1 MMDLKDYVDVP
12 TRFRLALDKWP
23 DLRVVETP
31 AEVVT
36 IGDRTFISVTVK
48 VYRDLL
54 DLLPCVATAW
64 EPFPG
69 QNSFVRNSEMMNCST
84 SALGRCLGMMIPFG
98 KMASFEEVQNRQNDT
113 PTVSKDL
120 SFGGARRDEK
130 RERTIE
136 VQAARKAA
144 DDTKAKPIDAN
155 AVWPVS
161 KKQLQELSE
170 LGYGGAV
177 PANWNE
183 AKAIIARMG
192 NK

>member
-1 MMDLKDYVDVP
+1 MNLGDYVDVP

-69 QNSFVRNSEMMNCST
+69 TTPYVRNSEMMNCST
-84 SALGRCLGMMIPFG
+84 SALGRALGMMIPFG
-98 KMASFEEVQNRQNDT
+98 KMASFEEVQNRQDDT
-113 PTVSKDL
+113 PAAP
-120 SFGGARRDEK
+120 ARQPKIIVDMPNKE
-130 RERTIE
+130 
-136 VQAARKAA
+136 
-144 DDTKAKPIDAN
+144 
-155 AVWPVS
+155 VWPVS

-183 AKAIIARMG
+183 ANAIIKRMSV
-192 NK
+192 K

>member
-1 MMDLKDYVDVP
+1 MNLGDYVDVP

-31 AEVVT
+31 AEVIE
-36 IGDRTFISVTVK
+36 IGDRIFISVTVK

-69 QNSFVRNSEMMNCST
+69 TTPYVRNSEMMNCST
-84 SALGRCLGMMIPFG
+84 SALGRALGMMIPFG
-98 KMASFEEVQNRQNDT
+98 KMASFEEVQNRQNET
-113 PTVSKDL
+113 PAAAP
-120 SFGGARRDEK
+120 ARAPKIIVDMPNKE
-130 RERTIE
+130 
-136 VQAARKAA
+136 
-144 DDTKAKPIDAN
+144 
-155 AVWPVS
+155 VWPVS

-183 AKAIIARMG
+183 AKAIIARMSV
-192 NK
+192 K

>member
-1 MMDLKDYVDVP
+1 MNLGDYVDVP

-69 QNSFVRNSEMMNCST
+69 TTPYVRNSEMMNCST
-84 SALGRCLGMMIPFG
+84 SALGRALGMMIPFG
-98 KMASFEEVQNRQNDT
+98 KMASFEEVQNRQDDT
-113 PTVSKDL
+113 PTP
-120 SFGGARRDEK
+120 ARAPKVQLVPEG
-130 RERTIE
+130 E
-136 VQAARKAA
+136 VWK
-144 DDTKAKPIDAN
+144 
-155 AVWPVS
+155 VS
-161 KKQLQELSE
+161 KKQLLELSE
-170 LGYGGAV
+170 LGYAGAV
-177 PANWNE
+177 PADWNE
-183 AKAIIARMG
+183 AKAIITRMR

>member
-1 MMDLKDYVDVP
+1 MNLGDYVDVP

-69 QNSFVRNSEMMNCST
+69 TTPYVRNSEMMNCST
-84 SALGRCLGMMIPFG
+84 SALGRALGMMIPFG
-98 KMASFEEVQNRQNDT
+98 KMASFEEVQNRQDEQ
-113 PTVSKDL
+113 PAAPRAPKIIVDMPSK
-120 SFGGARRDEK
+120 E
-130 RERTIE
+130 
-136 VQAARKAA
+136 
-144 DDTKAKPIDAN
+144 
-155 AVWPVS
+155 VWPVS

-183 AKAIIARMG
+183 AKAIIARMQV
-192 NK
+192 K

>member
-1 MMDLKDYVDVP
+1 MNLGDYVDVP

-36 IGDRTFISVTVK
+36 IGDRIFISVTVK

-69 QNSFVRNSEMMNCST
+69 NTPYVRNSEMMNCST
-84 SALGRCLGMMIPFG
+84 SALGRALGMMIPFG

-113 PTVSKDL
+113 APAVNTDSQTKIRGLQVSH
-120 SFGGARRDEK
+120 GG
-130 RERTIE
+130 T
-136 VQAARKAA
+136 QAAKV
-144 DDTKAKPIDAN
+144 DPNEKP
-155 AVWPVS
+155 WPVS

-170 LGYGGAV
+170 LGYDGAV
-177 PANWNE
+177 PATWNE
-183 AKAIIARMG
+183 ANAIIKRMQA
-192 NK
+192 K

>member
-1 MMDLKDYVDVP
+1 MNLGDYVDVP

-69 QNSFVRNSEMMNCST
+69 TTPYVRNSEMMNCST
-84 SALGRCLGMMIPFG
+84 SALGRALGMMIPFG
-98 KMASFEEVQNRQNDT
+98 KIASFEEVQNRQNDT
-113 PTVSKDL
+113 ATNAPTVSPSRGTQIRHDGTK
-120 SFGGARRDEK
+120 
-130 RERTIE
+130 
-136 VQAARKAA
+136 AARV
-144 DDTKAKPIDAN
+144 DPN

-183 AKAIIARMG
+183 ANAIIKRMQV
-192 NK
+192 K

>member
-1 MMDLKDYVDVP
+1 MNLGDYVDVP

-36 IGDRTFISVTVK
+36 IGERTFISVTVK

-69 QNSFVRNSEMMNCST
+69 TTPYVRNSEMMNCST

-98 KMASFEEVQNRQNDT
+98 KMASFEEVQNRQDDT
-113 PTVSKDL
+113 P
-120 SFGGARRDEK
+120 
-130 RERTIE
+130 
-136 VQAARKAA
+136 AAPRQPKIIV
-144 DDTKAKPIDAN
+144 DMPNKE
-155 AVWPVS
+155 VWPVS

-183 AKAIIARMG
+183 ANAIIKRMQV
-192 NK
+192 K

>member
-1 MMDLKDYVDVP
+1 MNLGDYVDVP

-69 QNSFVRNSEMMNCST
+69 TTPYVRNSEMMNCST
-84 SALGRCLGMMIPFG
+84 SALGRALGMMIPFG
-98 KMASFEEVQNRQNDT
+98 KMASFVEVQNRQNET
-113 PTVSKDL
+113 PAAAP
-120 SFGGARRDEK
+120 ARAPKIIVDMPNKE
-130 RERTIE
+130 
-136 VQAARKAA
+136 
-144 DDTKAKPIDAN
+144 
-155 AVWPVS
+155 VWPVS
-161 KKQLQELSE
+161 KKQMQELSE

-183 AKAIIARMG
+183 AKAIIARMSV
-192 NK
+192 K

>member
-1 MMDLKDYVDVP
+1 MNLGDYVDVP

-69 QNSFVRNSEMMNCST
+69 TTPYVRNSEMMNCST
-84 SALGRCLGMMIPFG
+84 SALGRALGMMIPFG
-98 KMASFEEVQNRQNDT
+98 KMASFEEVQNRQNET
-113 PTVSKDL
+113 ATAP
-120 SFGGARRDEK
+120 ARAPKIIVDMPNKE
-130 RERTIE
+130 
-136 VQAARKAA
+136 
-144 DDTKAKPIDAN
+144 
-155 AVWPVS
+155 VWPVS
-161 KKQLQELSE
+161 KKQLQELSQ

-183 AKAIIARMG
+183 ANAIIKRMSV
-192 NK
+192 K

>member
-1 MMDLKDYVDVP
+1 MNLGDYVDVP

-31 AEVVT
+31 AEVIT

-69 QNSFVRNSEMMNCST
+69 TTPYVRNSEMMNCST
-84 SALGRCLGMMIPFG
+84 SALGRALGMMIPFG
-98 KMASFEEVQNRQNDT
+98 KMASFEEVQNRQ
-113 PTVSKDL
+113 
-120 SFGGARRDEK
+120 DEQPAAP
-130 RERTIE
+130 
-136 VQAARKAA
+136 QAPKIIV
-144 DDTKAKPIDAN
+144 DMPNKE
-155 AVWPVS
+155 VWPVS

-183 AKAIIARMG
+183 AKAIITRMLV
-192 NK
+192 K

>member
-1 MMDLKDYVDVP
+1 MNLGDYVDVP

-69 QNSFVRNSEMMNCST
+69 TTPYVRNSEMMNCST
-84 SALGRCLGMMIPFG
+84 SALGRALGMMIPFG

-113 PTVSKDL
+113 P
-120 SFGGARRDEK
+120 
-130 RERTIE
+130 
-136 VQAARKAA
+136 AAPRAQKIIV
-144 DDTKAKPIDAN
+144 DMPNKE
-155 AVWPVS
+155 VWPVS

-177 PANWNE
+177 PAHWNE
-183 AKAIIARMG
+183 ANAIIKRMQV
-192 NK
+192 K

>member
-1 MMDLKDYVDVP
+1 MNLGDYVDVP

-69 QNSFVRNSEMMNCST
+69 TTPYVRNSEMMNCST
-84 SALGRCLGMMIPFG
+84 SALGRCLGMMLPFS
-98 KMASFEEVQNRQNDT
+98 KMASFEEVQNRQDDT
-113 PTVSKDL
+113 PTAIPVNTSSQSKIRDTQV
-120 SFGGARRDEK
+120 GIDGRR
-130 RERTIE
+130 
-136 VQAARKAA
+136 AAKV
-144 DDTKAKPIDAN
+144 DTN
-155 AVWPVS
+155 EVWPVS

-170 LGYGGAV
+170 LGYNGAV

-183 AKAIIARMG
+183 AKAIIARMSV
-192 NK
+192 K

>member
-1 MMDLKDYVDVP
+1 MNLGDYVDVP

-23 DLRVVETP
+23 DLRVVESP

-69 QNSFVRNSEMMNCST
+69 TTPYVRNSEMMNCST
-84 SALGRCLGMMIPFG
+84 SALGRALGMMIPFG
-98 KMASFEEVQNRQNDT
+98 KMASFEEVQNRQDEQ
-113 PTVSKDL
+113 PAAPRAPKIIVDMPSK
-120 SFGGARRDEK
+120 E
-130 RERTIE
+130 
-136 VQAARKAA
+136 
-144 DDTKAKPIDAN
+144 
-155 AVWPVS
+155 VWPVS

-183 AKAIIARMG
+183 AKAIIARMQV
-192 NK
+192 K

>member
-1 MMDLKDYVDVP
+1 MNLGDYVDVP

-48 VYRDLL
+48 VYRVLL

-84 SALGRCLGMMIPFG
+84 SALGRALGMMIPFG
-98 KMASFEEVQNRQNDT
+98 KMASFEEVQNRQDEQ
-113 PTVSKDL
+113 PAAAP
-120 SFGGARRDEK
+120 ARAPKIIVDMPNKE
-130 RERTIE
+130 I
-136 VQAARKAA
+136 
-144 DDTKAKPIDAN
+144 
-155 AVWPVS
+155 WPVS

-183 AKAIIARMG
+183 ANAIIKRMSV
-192 NK
+192 K

>member
-98 KMASFEEVQNRQNDT
+98 KMASFEEVQNRQ
-113 PTVSKDL
+113 
-120 SFGGARRDEK
+120 DEQPAPRQPK
-130 RERTIE
+130 IIVDMPNKE
-136 VQAARKAA
+136 
-144 DDTKAKPIDAN
+144 
-155 AVWPVS
+155 VWPVS

-183 AKAIIARMG
+183 AKAIIARMSV
-192 NK
+192 K

>member
-1 MMDLKDYVDVP
+1 MNLGDYVDVP

-69 QNSFVRNSEMMNCST
+69 TTPYVRNSEMMNCST
-84 SALGRCLGMMIPFG
+84 SALGRALGMMIPFG
-98 KMASFEEVQNRQNDT
+98 KIASFEEVQNRQNDT
-113 PTVSKDL
+113 PAVNTNSQTKIR
-120 SFGGARRDEK
+120 G
-130 RERTIE
+130 
-136 VQAARKAA
+136 VQVAH
-144 DDTKAKPIDAN
+144 DGTKAKPADPN

-161 KKQLQELSE
+161 KSQLQTLSAI
-170 LGYGGAV
+170 GYTGAV
-177 PANWNE
+177 PADWKE
-183 AKAIIARMG
+183 ANAIIKRMQV
-192 NK
+192 K

>member
-1 MMDLKDYVDVP
+1 MNLGDYVDVP

-69 QNSFVRNSEMMNCST
+69 TTPYVRNSEMMNCST
-84 SALGRCLGMMIPFG
+84 SALGRALGMMIPFG
-98 KMASFEEVQNRQNDT
+98 KIASFEEVQNRQ
-113 PTVSKDL
+113 
-120 SFGGARRDEK
+120 DE
-130 RERTIE
+130 
-136 VQAARKAA
+136 QPAAPRAPKIIV
-144 DDTKAKPIDAN
+144 DMPNKE
-155 AVWPVS
+155 VWPVS

-183 AKAIIARMG
+183 AKAIITRMLV
-192 NK
+192 K

>member
-1 MMDLKDYVDVP
+1 MNLGDYVDVP

-31 AEVVT
+31 AEVIT

-69 QNSFVRNSEMMNCST
+69 TTPYVRNSEMMNCST
-84 SALGRCLGMMIPFG
+84 SALGRALGMMIPFG

-113 PTVSKDL
+113 P
-120 SFGGARRDEK
+120 
-130 RERTIE
+130 
-136 VQAARKAA
+136 AAAPRQPKPAQTT
-144 DDTKAKPIDAN
+144 DDKP
-155 AVWPVS
+155 WPVS
-161 KKQLQELSE
+161 KTQLQTLAAI
-170 LGYGGAV
+170 GYTGEV
-177 PANWNE
+177 PATWNE
-183 AKAIIARMG
+183 AKTIIERMG
-192 NK
+192 KK

>member
-1 MMDLKDYVDVP
+1 MNLGDYVDVP

-69 QNSFVRNSEMMNCST
+69 TTPYVRNSEMMNCST
-84 SALGRCLGMMIPFG
+84 SALGRALGMMIPFG

-113 PTVSKDL
+113 PAAPTVSPSRGTQIRHDGTK
-120 SFGGARRDEK
+120 
-130 RERTIE
+130 
-136 VQAARKAA
+136 AARLPA
-144 DDTKAKPIDAN
+144 DNDKP
-155 AVWPVS
+155 WPVS

-183 AKAIIARMG
+183 ANAIIKRMQV
-192 NK
+192 K

>member
-1 MMDLKDYVDVP
+1 MNLGDYVDVP

-69 QNSFVRNSEMMNCST
+69 TTPYVRNSEMMNCST

-98 KMASFEEVQNRQNDT
+98 KMASFEEVQNRQDET
-113 PTVSKDL
+113 P
-120 SFGGARRDEK
+120 
-130 RERTIE
+130 
-136 VQAARKAA
+136 AAPRAPKIIV
-144 DDTKAKPIDAN
+144 DMPNKE
-155 AVWPVS
+155 VWPVS

-183 AKAIIARMG
+183 AKAIIARMSV
-192 NK
+192 K

>member
-1 MMDLKDYVDVP
+1 MNLGDYVDVP

-69 QNSFVRNSEMMNCST
+69 TTPYVRNSEMMNCST
-84 SALGRCLGMMIPFG
+84 SALGRALGMMIPFG
-98 KMASFEEVQNRQNDT
+98 KMASFEEVQNRKDEQPAAAPRQPKIIVDM
-113 PTVSKDL
+113 PSK
-120 SFGGARRDEK
+120 E
-130 RERTIE
+130 
-136 VQAARKAA
+136 
-144 DDTKAKPIDAN
+144 
-155 AVWPVS
+155 VWPVS

-183 AKAIIARMG
+183 AKAIIARMSV
-192 NK
+192 K